1 MSVFCHIFQTQAKN
15 NGNNNTNSGNVDSNS
30 NNKNCSASGNSNNK
44 VANSCTETSV
54 TFKENK
60 HDTTNLKS
68 SMKDI
73 ITSRRKELKLDSSP
87 ELSRTMERFID
98 EKCNLLNK
106 RGISKGGTTHLAR
119 WMKGQFDKQACASEP
134 IESDDDE
141 ETDNSREWSVDD
153 VKRRTKELNLAQS
166 QMQSQ
171 SSQKQADEMTSEDE
185 QNDKSAS
192 KSTTSDSQVSLVPKF
207 LFSKKTC
214 ITFEQTKNS

>member
-1 MSVFCHIFQTQAKN
+1 MQFQTEAKN
-15 NGNNNTNSGNVDSNS
+15 SSNVDNTV
-30 NNKNCSASGNSNNK
+30 NNKNNNSSGGGSKANKIVENLCS
-44 VANSCTETSV
+44 ELSV

-60 HDTTNLKS
+60 HEPTRLKS
-68 SMKDI
+68 SIKDVI
-73 ITSRRKELKLDSSP
+73 SNRRKELKIDSSP

-98 EKCNLLNK
+98 EKCNLLTK

-141 ETDNSREWSVDD
+141 EEDNSQLQEWSVDD
-153 VKRRTKELNLAQS
+153 VKRRTKELNLTQN
-166 QMQSQ
+166 QNQNQSQ
-171 SSQKQADEMTSEDE
+171 SSQKADETTTSEDE